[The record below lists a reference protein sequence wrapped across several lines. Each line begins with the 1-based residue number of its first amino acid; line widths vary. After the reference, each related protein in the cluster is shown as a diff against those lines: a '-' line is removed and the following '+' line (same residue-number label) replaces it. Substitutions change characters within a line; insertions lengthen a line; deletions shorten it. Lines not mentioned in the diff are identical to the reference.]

1 MSISRRKIALVA
13 ALSVTIGAVLL
24 WAGSGD
30 RAAPLQMAEPAPKSA
45 PLNTGS
51 DSAAQDDPL
60 DSQAA
65 ILPVPL
71 SQVRLVRQS
80 LKRSGLG
87 ARVLA
92 TVTVRNRHEYP
103 IKDVEILCAF
113 RGRDGYVTTRRRVLP
128 EVIEAR
134 SRETFANVLIG
145 HINVV
150 TTRGRCKL
158 IGASRV

>member
-1 MSISRRKIALVA
+1 MSISARKIVLIAALVIMMTA
-13 ALSVTIGAVLL
+13 LL

-30 RAAPLQMAEPAPKSA
+30 RAARLQAEPAPAPVTIASA
-45 PLNTGS
+45 VSTPMVQPEP
-51 DSAAQDDPL
+51 AEP
-60 DSQAA
+60 QAA
-65 ILPVPL
+65 MAAVPL

-92 TVTVRNRHEYP
+92 TVTVRNRHQYA

-134 SRETFANVLIG
+134 SRETFANVLVG

-158 IGASRV
+158 VGASRV

>member
-1 MSISRRKIALVA
+1 MSISARKIVQIAALVIIMTA
-13 ALSVTIGAVLL
+13 LL

-30 RAAPLQMAEPAPKSA
+30 RAARLQAEPAPAPVTIASA
-45 PLNTGS
+45 VSTPVQPEP
-51 DSAAQDDPL
+51 AEP
-60 DSQAA
+60 QAA
-65 ILPVPL
+65 MAAVPL

-92 TVTVRNRHEYP
+92 TVTVRNRHQYA

-134 SRETFANVLIG
+134 SRETFANVLVG

-158 IGASRV
+158 VGASRV